1 MKTLTLSLF
10 LFISA
15 TGMKAQT
22 INQYNAAMQKGLGLI
37 DSAST
42 AEQFTAAANLFER
55 VAAAAPQ
62 QWLPQYYA
70 GYCDMLSAVLG
81 KQTNQIKDAL
91 YDKAMT
97 YAEKA
102 NVLKK
107 DNSEIFVLEGYITF
121 MKMAVAP
128 QERAMAM
135 IPKADE
141 LLGKAMALN
150 PENPRAFL
158 VKGQDTFFT
167 PEAFGGGKANA
178 KMLLISATDKYKK
191 DKPLD
196 FEPRWGAT
204 RCQELLQQCN

>member
-1 MKTLTLSLF
+1 MKTLTFALL

-15 TGMKAQT
+15 LNVKAQT
-22 INQYNAAMQKGLGLI
+22 ADQYNAAMQRGLSMI
-37 DSAST
+37 DSAGNS
-42 AEQFTAAANLFER
+42 EQFTAAANLFER

-81 KQTNQIKDAL
+81 KQANDIKDAL
-91 YDKAMT
+91 YDKAMS

-102 NVLKK
+102 NTLKPE
-107 DNSEIFVLEGYITF
+107 NSEIFVLEGYITF

-128 QERAMAM
+128 QERAMTM
-135 IPKADE
+135 ILKADE
-141 LLGKAMALN
+141 LLGKAIALN
-150 PENPRAFL
+150 PENPRAYL
-158 VKGQDTFFT
+158 VKGQDAFFT

-178 KMLLISATDKYKK
+178 KTILASAADKYKK
-191 DKPLD
+191 DKSLN
-196 FEPRWGAT
+196 FEPRWGAK